1 VIAGRP
7 VLAVALALVCA
18 AASPADLAAGEVTD
32 MLGRRVR
39 LPERPGRVVSLAPS
53 VTEIAYA
60 LGADDRLV
68 GVTDDCNYPPETARK
83 PRTGGFY
90 NPNFEV
96 IVTLRPDLILATSI
110 EGAREETFRGIES
123 FGVPVYV
130 VRPVDVRSVQ
140 ESIERIGGLLGRGEE
155 ATRMVRAMRA
165 EEAAVRH
172 AVAGRRAPRVM
183 YVVWGSPLIV
193 PGRDTLITD
202 LIRRAGGDSISGR
215 EAAAYPRLSAEEAV
229 ARRPEVVV
237 LGQHGQSTIDQR
249 LAAWA
254 HLTLL
259 PAVRQGR
266 IHQIDGDLMHRPGPR
281 IIEALRLLAA
291 MFHPEAF
298 PDARR

>member
-1 VIAGRP
+1 VIR
-7 VLAVALALVCA
+7 VLRTLAFALALA
-18 AASPADLAAGEVTD
+18 GALTSPGNLAAGEVTD

-39 LPERPGRVVSLAPS
+39 IPDRPGRVVSLAPS

-60 LGADDRLV
+60 LGGDGSLV
-68 GVTDDCNYPPETARK
+68 GVTDDCNFPPESARK
-83 PRTGGFY
+83 PKIGRFY
-90 NPNFEV
+90 TPNFEV
-96 IVTLRPDLILATSI
+96 IVTLRPDLIVATSI

-130 VRPVDVRSVQ
+130 VRPVDVASVR
-140 ESIERIGGLLGRGEE
+140 ESIERIGALLG
-155 ATRMVRAMRA
+155 RA
-165 EEAAVRH
+165 EEAARLVRAMQAEEETVRR
-172 AVAGRRAPRVM
+172 AVAGRRAPRVL

-202 LIRRAGGDSISGR
+202 LIRRAGGDSVSGG
-215 EAAAYPRLSAEEAV
+215 EAAAYPRLSSEEAV

-249 LAAWA
+249 LAEWA

-259 PAVRQGR
+259 PAVRRGR
-266 IHQIDGDLMHRPGPR
+266 IYQIDGDLMHRPGPR
-281 IIEALRLLAA
+281 IREALRRLAA

-298 PDARR
+298 PAARR